1 MDYRGPD
8 LDLRTTR
15 WSTASVEGAASSRRD
30 TGQHAAGGH
39 RLSTA
44 RSGPIWVDETL
55 LACAN
60 HAYDVAEGYRAA
72 EVSISHLLLAMTR
85 VEDAADILEQ
95 RGIRVAAL
103 RRESAITVAG
113 DPPTLAADD
122 APRRA
127 PELEDVLR
135 LAAARASHFGRAA
148 SVDDIV
154 LVLADIGAD
163 LPGSE
168 LVVRYV
174 PRTRELRGTVPPLT
188 LSQPQPQPAP
198 QPPPPPVEKVVVQPQ
213 IDPALL
219 KGLLDRV
226 GELERSLVERIGSL
240 ETVIVRQPLP
250 PPTDLSPLANRLADL
265 ETAIAAQGKRE
276 AERPLD
282 ADLAARLSAIE
293 NVITA
298 KLSDVAAGRGHFV
311 QLAEQLAERL
321 TAIESAVASGANA
334 TSAVSAVRA
343 FDTSLAPRF
352 AAFASRLDGIEVGLK
367 SLTEISSETSGA
379 RSPLDA
385 TLIDRV
391 AARLASIEQAL
402 ATESAERS
410 SGITALADEITGVR
424 SAVRL
429 ASQNSEQGRVAL
441 NAEVKQLAETF
452 ERLRADLAT
461 AVERRQAEIAAS
473 LEHQRAALASGLDQ
487 HRGSLTN
494 GLNQYRVDFATNL
507 ERVVDGLTHHRAE
520 LTSGF
525 KGRFGDLER
534 RIEANGVRL
543 SEAQA
548 AYNFELREVH
558 DALVNIGTSQ
568 KTIASALDTWHD
580 EGSTEIQLI
589 NGRISALHEGGMR
602 VQAGLET
609 LAGHVDALT
618 QLLLEDR
625 KRRGSFRRWLYGT
638 DDWIRAS
645 WRRVTHPLLH
655 WPRLSA
661 WWRRQWYE
669 D

>member
-15 WSTASVEGAASSRRD
+15 WSTASTEGAASSRRD
-30 TGQHAAGGH
+30 AGQHAAGGH

-55 LACAN
+55 LSCAN

-148 SVDDIV
+148 GVDDVV

-163 LPGSE
+163 LPGSD

-174 PRTRELRGTVPPLT
+174 PRTRDLRGSVPPLT
-188 LSQPQPQPAP
+188 LSQGPAPASPQPAP
-198 QPPPPPVEKVVVQPQ
+198 PPAVEKIVMQPQ

-226 GELERSLVERIGSL
+226 GELERGVIERIGSL

-250 PPTDLSPLANRLADL
+250 PPTDLSPLANRLSAL
-265 ETAIAAQGKRE
+265 ETALKAQAERE

-282 ADLAARLSAIE
+282 ADLAARLSTIE

-298 KLSDVAAGRGHFV
+298 KLSDIAAGRGHF
-311 QLAEQLAERL
+311 EQFAERL
-321 TAIESAVASGANA
+321 SAIERAVTSGIDTGSAA
-334 TSAVSAVRA
+334 RA
-343 FDTSLAPRF
+343 FDANLAPRLV
-352 AAFASRLDGIEVGLK
+352 AFTSRLDSIEVGLK
-367 SLTEISSETSGA
+367 SLTEISAESGGA
-379 RSPLDA
+379 RDPLDA
-385 TLIDRV
+385 KLIDRV

-429 ASQNSEQGRVAL
+429 AAQNSEQGRAAL
-441 NAEVKQLAETF
+441 NGEVKQLTETF
-452 ERLRADLAT
+452 ERLRVELST
-461 AVERRQAEIAAS
+461 ALERRQAEIAAN
-473 LEHQRAALASGLDQ
+473 LEQQRAALASGLDQ

-494 GLNQYRVDFATNL
+494 GLNQYRVDFAANL

-520 LTSGF
+520 IASGL

-534 RIEANGVRL
+534 RIETNGVRL

-558 DALVNIGTSQ
+558 DALVSISSSQ
-568 KTIASALDTWHD
+568 KTIAGALDTWHD

-589 NGRISALHEGGMR
+589 NGRISALHEGGLR
-602 VQAGLET
+602 TQSGLET

-638 DDWIRAS
+638 DDWICAS
-645 WRRVTHPLLH
+645 WRRATHSLLH

-661 WWRRQWYE
+661 WWRRRWYE

>member
-30 TGQHAAGGH
+30 TGQHAPGGH
-39 RLSTA
+39 RLATA

-127 PELEDVLR
+127 AELEDVLR

-148 SVDDIV
+148 SVDDVV

-188 LSQPQPQPAP
+188 LSQPEPAP
-198 QPPPPPVEKVVVQPQ
+198 QPPPPPAEKIVVQPQ

-219 KGLLDRV
+219 QGLLDRV
-226 GELERSLVERIGSL
+226 GELERGLVERIGSL
-240 ETVIVRQPLP
+240 ETVIARQPLP
-250 PPTDLSPLANRLADL
+250 PPTDLSPLATRLAAL
-265 ETAIAAQGKRE
+265 ETAIEAQGKRE

-282 ADLAARLSAIE
+282 ADLAARLTAIE

-298 KLSDVAAGRGHFV
+298 KLNDVAAGRGHFV
-311 QLAEQLAERL
+311 QLAEQLADRL
-321 TAIESAVASGANA
+321 TTIESALASGAHA
-334 TSAVSAVRA
+334 ASAARV
-343 FDTSLAPRF
+343 FDTSLSPRL
-352 AAFASRLDGIEVGLK
+352 AAFTSRLDGIEAGLK

-391 AARLASIEQAL
+391 AARLAAIEQAL
-402 ATESAERS
+402 ANESAERS

-429 ASQNSEQGRVAL
+429 AAQNSEQGRVAL

-452 ERLRADLAT
+452 ERLRIDLAT
-461 AVERRQAEIAAS
+461 AIERRQAEIAAS

-494 GLNQYRVDFATNL
+494 GLNQYRVDFAANL
-507 ERVVDGLTHHRAE
+507 ERVIDSLTHHRAE

-543 SEAQA
+543 AEAQA

-558 DALVNIGTSQ
+558 DALVNIGASQ

-589 NGRISALHEGGMR
+589 NGRISALHEGGTR

-645 WRRVTHPLLH
+645 WHRVTRPLLH
-655 WPRLSA
+655 WPRLSE
-661 WWRRQWYE
+661 WWRRQWRE
-669 D
+669 E